1 MASGSTDFTVAAVPT
16 AMNAGVWISPCG
28 VWMVPTRPSR
38 PRQLGLHGE
47 IGLVHTRYSTGCASD
62 FRHGGGRDHTADVN
76 LVMSRPIVIATGCA
90 VFLAAVAGCS
100 SQDSGFVRK
109 TGQGRVTF
117 GPNDAGPVTSV
128 SCETKDGLTTIGIEG
143 KMPASVVLT
152 EGASPAVQS
161 VNIGDRERRGLP
173 R

>member
-1 MASGSTDFTVAAVPT
+1 M
-16 AMNAGVWISPCG
+16 
-28 VWMVPTRPSR
+28 
-38 PRQLGLHGE
+38 
-47 IGLVHTRYSTGCASD
+47 
-62 FRHGGGRDHTADVN
+62 N
-76 LVMSRPIVIATGCA
+76 LVKSRPIVIATGCA

-100 SQDSGFVRK
+100 SQDSDSSGK

-117 GPNDAGPVTSV
+117 GPNDAGPVTNV

-161 VNIGDRERRGLP
+161 VNIGDVNGEGASLTYLSGLSGVP
-173 R
+173 VVAARDGKGYTITGTGMGIDPNQPGAPVDMPFDIAVTCP